1 MYVIIIGCGRV
12 GSDLAKILVNE
23 NHDVVI
29 IDIDPKSFERLGRT
43 FNGITLVGN
52 GFDWELLKS
61 AGIEKTDAFC
71 AVTNSDNTNLVAAQV
86 AKKIF
91 KVPKVIARVYNPN
104 RANIYRALGLDIISG
119 TILVASMI
127 RDKIVE
133 SRLSSFLIESGDV
146 GVLEI
151 FVDEN
156 IRGKT
161 VSQINISGELI
172 VATIRRNKEIIIPQ
186 PETKVQDADILIAI
200 VKTTSLDKIK
210 KLFKLY

>member
-71 AVTNSDNTNLVAAQV
+71 AVTN
-86 AKKIF
+86 
-91 KVPKVIARVYNPN
+91 
-104 RANIYRALGLDIISG
+104 
-119 TILVASMI
+119 
-127 RDKIVE
+127 
-133 SRLSSFLIESGDV
+133 
-146 GVLEI
+146 
-151 FVDEN
+151 
-156 IRGKT
+156 
-161 VSQINISGELI
+161 
-172 VATIRRNKEIIIPQ
+172 
-186 PETKVQDADILIAI
+186 
-200 VKTTSLDKIK
+200 
-210 KLFKLY
+210 

>member
-1 MYVIIIGCGRV
+1 
-12 GSDLAKILVNE
+12 
-23 NHDVVI
+23 
-29 IDIDPKSFERLGRT
+29 
-43 FNGITLVGN
+43 
-52 GFDWELLKS
+52 
-61 AGIEKTDAFC
+61 
-71 AVTNSDNTNLVAAQV
+71 SDNTNLVAAQV